1 MGEVVDSVKTFE
13 QQASPFAKAG
23 LIVGISLV
31 LGFLFDFLIYG
42 KFPGLAFF
50 IYVVIIT
57 LAFFGI
63 SWFYGGKISGG
74 VLWLLVPLLFF
85 SAMIAVRASIL
96 LTFLNAVAVLLLMLL
111 IAQVAFS
118 ERLRDFRIMDYVS
131 VVVLPLFFVVPLFKT
146 LADLFMLRGVAKNRR
161 FLMQVLTG
169 VAITIPVLL
178 VFFLLFASADLVFH
192 QVLTKIIDF
201 KISPEF
207 IFRTMLVFLATL
219 AFIGSYSYIFRK
231 SEPGVGFPV
240 AVEVE
245 RKTGGFGHIE
255 SSILLGSVNT
265 LFFVFIL
272 VQITYLFGGLHNIS
286 AQGFTYAQYARRG
299 FFELVAVALIAL
311 AMLLLLERFIAR
323 PEKGHAV
330 LFRSLS
336 TVLVVQVMVI
346 LASSLTR
353 MSLYENA
360 YGFTELRLY
369 VHIFIF
375 FIAAVYLALLYKIH
389 IDDRETTFIFK
400 VFLMLVAFLALMNVI
415 NPDAYI
421 ARQNMQRYSKTGRID
436 INYLGSLSDD
446 SLPVTI
452 SLLNAKDD
460 NVKKQYAGKLH
471 DRAVL
476 EKKPIF
482 SRWQSLNLSRERAK
496 EILKDKEEEIEGL
509 RE

>member
-1 MGEVVDSVKTFE
+1 M
-13 QQASPFAKAG
+13 
-23 LIVGISLV
+23 SLV
-31 LGFLFDFLIYG
+31 LGYLFDFLIFG

-50 IYVVIIT
+50 IYVALIT

-63 SWFYGGKISGG
+63 AWFYGGKISGD
-74 VLWLLVPLLFF
+74 VLLLLAPLLFF
-85 SAMIAVRASIL
+85 SAMVAVRASIL
-96 LTFLNAVAVLLLMLL
+96 LTFLNVVAVMLLMLL
-111 IAQVAFS
+111 IAQVAFG
-118 ERLRDFRIMDYVS
+118 ERLRKYRIMDYVS
-131 VVVLPLFFVVPLFKT
+131 VVVLPLFFVVPLFKS

-161 FLMQVLTG
+161 VLMQVFTG

-178 VFFLLFASADLVFH
+178 VFFLLFASADLIFH
-192 QVLTKIIDF
+192 QALTKIIDF

-207 IFRTMLVFLATL
+207 IFRSVLVFLATL

-272 VQITYLFGGLHNIS
+272 VQITYLFGGLSNIS
-286 AQGFTYAQYARRG
+286 ARGFTYAQYARRG
-299 FFELVAVALIAL
+299 FFELVAVAVIAF

-323 PEKGHAV
+323 KEEGHAG
-330 LFRSLS
+330 LFRALS

-369 VHIFIF
+369 VHVFIF

-389 IDDRETTFIFK
+389 IDDRENTFIFK
-400 VFLMLVAFLALMNVI
+400 VFLMLVAFLAFMNVI

-421 ARQNMQRYSKTGRID
+421 ASQNMDRYTKTGRID

-452 SLLNAKDD
+452 SLLEAKDKK
-460 NVKKQYAGKLH
+460 VKKQYADHVHNK
-471 DRAVL
+471 AVV
-476 EKKPIF
+476 EAKPMF
-482 SRWQSLNLSRERAK
+482 SRWQSLNLSRAK
-496 EILKDKEEEIEGL
+496 AIEILNDKEEEIEGL